1 MYQTLAGSSLFEL
14 YINYLFSSDE
24 VISQESKKIFIKL
37 FDFWIIENF
46 YLFLDVTE
54 IFEECY
60 KFTMKSIGIDILE
73 MTPNA
78 KITLNCLI
86 NSVKVTLK
94 ILKLL
99 K

>member
-1 MYQTLAGSSLFEL
+1 MIFE
-14 YINYLFSSDE
+14 
-24 VISQESKKIFIKL
+24 
-37 FDFWIIENF
+37 IIANF
-46 YLFLDVTE
+46 YSFLDVTE

-73 MTPNA
+73 MTPHA

-94 ILKLL
+94 ILNLL
-99 K
+99 NYFQ